1 MKGGQA
7 EIAIERVTPCKKKI
21 WKKMFQSRI
30 FRNLSLNTPNG
41 EN

>member
-1 MKGGQA
+1 MKGGQT
-7 EIAIERVTPCKKKI
+7 EIVIERITQYKKKI

-30 FRNLSLNTPNG
+30 FRNQSLNALNK